1 MSLGKE
7 ESGDP
12 VVLACAMPWECG
24 RRADG
29 ISRALCVHGKVSKT
43 SQSLLKEG
51 VIYCFQFIVVN
62 KFLILS
68 FPISSETE
76 DNREKLGRGPIGTKA
91 FPLGWMKHLAQV
103 PQGNGVRCDLLKG
116 KDTYNS
122 RAILLALAFK
132 KIWMTSA
139 LFGTPI
145 HTNVST
151 THINIIYIYLW
162 KCFQNYIFL

>member
-24 RRADG
+24 CRADG

-43 SQSLLKEG
+43 PQSLLKEG

-76 DNREKLGRGPIGTKA
+76 DNREKLGHGPIGTKA
-91 FPLGWMKHLAQV
+91 FPLGWMKHLARV
-103 PQGNGVRCDLLKG
+103 PQGN
-116 KDTYNS
+116 
-122 RAILLALAFK
+122 
-132 KIWMTSA
+132 
-139 LFGTPI
+139 
-145 HTNVST
+145 
-151 THINIIYIYLW
+151 
-162 KCFQNYIFL
+162 KCAV

>member
-1 MSLGKE
+1 MGFDGPFGSLPTQDIYELLKERISSFIGQQREKLDVEKKRKGSAAVSLGKE

-43 SQSLLKEG
+43 PQSLLKEG

-76 DNREKLGRGPIGTKA
+76 DN
-91 FPLGWMKHLAQV
+91 
-103 PQGNGVRCDLLKG
+103 
-116 KDTYNS
+116 
-122 RAILLALAFK
+122 
-132 KIWMTSA
+132 
-139 LFGTPI
+139 
-145 HTNVST
+145 
-151 THINIIYIYLW
+151 
-162 KCFQNYIFL
+162 